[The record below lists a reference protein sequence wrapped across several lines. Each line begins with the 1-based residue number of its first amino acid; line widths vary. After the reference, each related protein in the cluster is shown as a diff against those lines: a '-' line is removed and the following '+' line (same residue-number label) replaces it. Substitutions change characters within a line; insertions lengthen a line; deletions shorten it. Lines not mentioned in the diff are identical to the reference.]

1 MKLEEFTKA
10 LSYLGLAYDKTY
22 TQLETSMMYDF
33 LKEYNYETFTTA
45 IKNIIRTSTFAPK
58 IADLIKE
65 CDNCRTIKKNEVV
78 SFMLDQGYFNISNC
92 RHPRLDDEHALR
104 NYNKTLMWIERGTV
118 PDWLKKDIND
128 YYLKMNKKALG
139 TSQQALLED

>member
-10 LSYLGLAYDKTY
+10 LSYLGLAYGKTY

-45 IKNIIRTSTFAPK
+45 IKNIIRTSTFVPK
-58 IADLIKE
+58 IADLVSE
-65 CDNCRTIKKNEVV
+65 CDKCRTTKKNEVV
-78 SFMLDQGYFNISNC
+78 SFMLDQGYFKLSNYGE
-92 RHPRLDDEHALR
+92 LDEEQALR

-118 PDWLKKDIND
+118 PDWLQKDINE
-128 YYLKMNKKALG
+128 YYLKMNNKMLG
-139 TSQQALLED
+139 NSQQQLLQD